1 MLCLVKNGLFL
12 PMSAGFY
19 RGTTHDQTP
28 YFADK
33 QKKELDETTW
43 PAHFDEP
50 LDLERVHLQ
59 VVRPWIGQSVRS
71 LLGYEDDIVTLYCV
85 QLLEKTG
92 MEDGDTV
99 CPKKMTVSLRGF
111 LPEGKALKYVSDLWS
126 LLLQAQ
132 SSKHGVPQELV
143 DSKLRDVEEMQTR
156 PQADDSRDH
165 ITHPTRSRRFR
176 SRSPPRRSRSPAR
189 RSRSPPRRSRSPPRR
204 SRSPPRRRTY
214 RGERRFSTS
223 TERSPCRSSS
233 EEEPRYRRKHRVSR
247 SPPRRRSIRSP
258 RPSRSP
264 QRRPRRPRIPEK
276 PPVSK
281 SPPRPLEDIGKLR
294 QMARRVLLNKN

>member
-1 MLCLVKNGLFL
+1 
-12 PMSAGFY
+12 MSAGFY

-176 SRSPPRRSRSPAR
+176 SRSPPRHAADRHPDAADRHPDAADRHPDGEPIEASEGSRRALNAVPAAR
-189 RSRSPPRRSRSPPRR
+189 PQKRNHATEGSTECRV
-204 SRSPPRRRTY
+204 RRRDVGRSGLRDHLGPHKDVLGD
-214 RGERRFSTS
+214 RG
-223 TERSPCRSSS
+223 
-233 EEEPRYRRKHRVSR
+233 Y
-247 SPPRRRSIRSP
+247 
-258 RPSRSP
+258 
-264 QRRPRRPRIPEK
+264 QRNPLFQNRLHALLRI
-276 PPVSK
+276 
-281 SPPRPLEDIGKLR
+281 
-294 QMARRVLLNKN
+294 

>member
-1 MLCLVKNGLFL
+1 
-12 PMSAGFY
+12 MSAGFY

-43 PAHFDEP
+43 PVHFDEP

-59 VVRPWIGQSVRS
+59 VVRPWIGQKVRS

-92 MEDGDTV
+92 VEDGDRV

-143 DSKLRDVEEMQTR
+143 DCKLRDVEEMQTR

-176 SRSPPRRSRSPAR
+176 SRSPAKRSRSPAK
-189 RSRSPPRRSRSPPRR
+189 RSG
-204 SRSPPRRRTY
+204 RRTY

-233 EEEPRYRRKHRVSR
+233 EEEPRYRRKRRESR
-247 SPPRRRSIRSP
+247 SPPRRRSLRSP

-264 QRRPRRPRIPEK
+264 RRRHRRPRSPEK
-276 PPVSK
+276 RPVSK